1 MSKVRTGLVF
11 GLAMAATIVSMD
23 VAFFR
28 HLFWERL
35 FANIAV
41 AAAFVVLYVA
51 LFSLPRLKR

>member
-1 MSKVRTGLVF
+1 MVF